1 MEELQAAM
9 TKLVKLQIKQ
19 QERQQRTEELH
30 KKWEEKQ
37 ELLLDRQQRAKEL
50 QFEHQKQLSE
60 RLQCTEE
67 WPAQILK
74 NNAHTDNDSAFSQDS
89 KWNAIDNFHYEQEED

>member
-1 MEELQAAM
+1 MEELQTAM

-37 ELLLDRQQRAKEL
+37 ELLLDQQYTRWGITVRTPKTIIRASTAYGGIAGTNFKE
-50 QFEHQKQLSE
+50 
-60 RLQCTEE
+60 RC
-67 WPAQILK
+67 A
-74 NNAHTDNDSAFSQDS
+74 
-89 KWNAIDNFHYEQEED
+89 YR